1 MGILKGETMEKKV
14 GVQIDKS
21 LYTDLSLIAKSQYR
35 STAAL
40 VRMVLGKFVKDN
52 NGLINEEDK

>member
-1 MGILKGETMEKKV
+1 MNKKV

-35 STAAL
+35 RTAAL

-52 NGLINEEDK
+52 NGLINEEGK

>member
-1 MGILKGETMEKKV
+1 LGILKGETMEKKV

-21 LYTDLSLIAKSQYR
+21 LYADLSLIAKKQYR

-40 VRMVLGKFVKDN
+40 VRMILTKFV
-52 NGLINEEDK
+52 EEERQ

>member
-1 MGILKGETMEKKV
+1 MNKKV

-40 VRMVLGKFVKDN
+40 VSMVLGKFVKDN
-52 NGLINEEDK
+52 NGLINEEGK

>member
-1 MGILKGETMEKKV
+1 MENEKKV

-21 LYTDLSLIAKSQYR
+21 LYTELSTIAKQQYR

-40 VRMVLGKFVKDN
+40 VRMVLEKFVK
-52 NGLINEEDK
+52 EEK